1 MALFSIPTPHPGRGF
16 FLLPAEPSILSTT
29 RPSLRSYQRSRTGR
43 ARSQLMA
50 TKSSCTLTVG
60 DADRDDLHHRMGAW
74 GSGHR
79 HAEGVGCECQH
90 HVRELCRDAR
100 RMAINDR
107 VGRGGINDNR
117 SGTGAPRP
125 GCGDGY
131 PGCRA
136 GERAADGRHG
146 DRPGRNREPP
156 DYRCAPIVA
165 HGARIECDANR
176 QPGWGH
182 GRIFAWGG
190 TRLQS
195 GKFPHR
201 QSVCRRQPPPQTRGV
216 PELGNRPGSTVVR
229 RSGSIGISLNPGHLG

>member
-136 GERAADGRHG
+136 GERAAVGRHG

-190 TRLQS
+190 NATSIWKISAPAVRLS
-195 GKFPHR
+195 SATPT
-201 QSVCRRQPPPQTRGV
+201 SNP
-216 PELGNRPGSTVVR
+216 
-229 RSGSIGISLNPGHLG
+229 RSP